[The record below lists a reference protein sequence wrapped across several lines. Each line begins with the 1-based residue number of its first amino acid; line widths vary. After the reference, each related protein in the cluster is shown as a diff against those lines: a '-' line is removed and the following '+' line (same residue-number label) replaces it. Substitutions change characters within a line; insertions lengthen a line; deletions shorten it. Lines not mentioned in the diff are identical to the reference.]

1 MEIKTIVYKHAC
13 SVCYS
18 SCDFIKNA
26 FVLQLIFV
34 YVVCGVMKMKISVI
48 GFVKSGN
55 LIPWWFW
62 NNRITFCIPT
72 LLSFEEKLQS

>member
-1 MEIKTIVYKHAC
+1 MNSSVSGIIVEIKTIVYKHAW

-26 FVLQLIFV
+26 FVLQLIFA
-34 YVVCGVMKMKISVI
+34 YVVCGVMKLKISVI

-55 LIPWWFW
+55 MRRFDSLVV
-62 NNRITFCIPT
+62 
-72 LLSFEEKLQS
+72 LEY